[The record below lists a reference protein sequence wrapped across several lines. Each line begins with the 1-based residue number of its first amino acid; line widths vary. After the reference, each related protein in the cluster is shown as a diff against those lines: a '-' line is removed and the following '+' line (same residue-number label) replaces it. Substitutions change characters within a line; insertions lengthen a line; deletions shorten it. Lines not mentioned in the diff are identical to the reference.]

1 MKKKIITAMG
11 NQELNI
17 KLQNYYNVISSDISY
32 KEGIIELLEKE
43 TDIDILFLSELVV
56 EIKELIDYI
65 EIIKKLSKNI
75 RIIIFLEKND
85 EEIKN
90 ILASKKVY
98 DIYINNE
105 IEFHELIE
113 KIEKNNEDEL
123 IELHKQVERLKEQIN
138 NQETFV
144 VTNWVSKLINKN
156 KREKII
162 NNFQEKKIVNIFG
175 RYKLDSRIFAIII
188 AKALSIKYTKVEI
201 LEEKFFSLIEQIYK
215 IKDTR
220 EKIVNLEKNIYLIK
234 KETNKHV
241 ESKEQTKEK
250 NVFIRVVDLNK
261 NYFLIKEDINI
272 ESYNLFLLE
281 PNLMEIKYIKQNRYY
296 IELNKKKSN
305 VNIVLYNNN
314 RNSISEGIIKNI
326 FGESRVICKINILE
340 EKNGIINSKGKGKY
354 TIFNNVNSIVSI
366 IEDKNKKEKLKDKN
380 KKMVKI
386 KKKE

>member
-340 EKNGIINSKGKGKY
+340 EKNRIINSKGKGKY